1 MDNPTPLQEIQ
12 SKYKSN
18 QNSTESLT
26 QKNSNKLINFILLVL
41 YSLYSLFLLDVTLN
55 NTFQN
60 GVSGILLMFLFPI
73 YLFIFLYFAS
83 VIFSLLIATF
93 SNKINIVAFIPMFSV
108 TGIIIALSL
117 LGDWNILPKIIGVI
131 IILLSA
137 YKIYAEMQLL
147 NNKQAQNSDVS
158 KSEKNN
164 SYQDIISN
172 TSDTNSPSTDTN
184 TRSTEE
190 TLSTQPLNIIKNE
203 SIQLEPKQSESMV
216 NSDNFKKTDPIQSIQ
231 EYYQT
236 DSANTKT
243 STYIKEQSYSN
254 KTLRIIISVFLVLG
268 FLGFAFLSLGGI
280 VAGDLTVSAVLMVA
294 LIITIIDALLFYFLW
309 RK

>member
-1 MDNPTPLQEIQ
+1 MEVFSRKGPWSIIEQALTILISISIILFFFKAINLIRWYINYNYMDNSFNKNILD
-12 SKYKSN
+12 KYK
-18 QNSTESLT
+18 L
-26 QKNSNKLINFILLVL
+26 
-41 YSLYSLFLLDVTLN
+41 
-55 NTFQN
+55 
-60 GVSGILLMFLFPI
+60 
-73 YLFIFLYFAS
+73 YLFI
-83 VIFSLLIATF
+83 LIAISFFTSDNSPNSF
-93 SNKINIVAFIPMFSV
+93 YPGFITTLTLCIVPV
-108 TGIIIALSL
+108 
-117 LGDWNILPKIIGVI
+117 

-190 TLSTQPLNIIKNE
+190 NFSTQPLNIIKNE

-243 STYIKEQSYSN
+243 STTIKEHVYSH

-268 FLGFAFLSLGGI
+268 FLAFAFLSLGGI

>member
-1 MDNPTPLQEIQ
+1 MEVFSRKGPWSIIEQALSILISISIILFFFKAINLIRWYINYNYMDNSFNKNILD
-12 SKYKSN
+12 KYK
-18 QNSTESLT
+18 L
-26 QKNSNKLINFILLVL
+26 
-41 YSLYSLFLLDVTLN
+41 
-55 NTFQN
+55 
-60 GVSGILLMFLFPI
+60 
-73 YLFIFLYFAS
+73 YLFI
-83 VIFSLLIATF
+83 LIAISFFTSDNSPNSF
-93 SNKINIVAFIPMFSV
+93 YPGFITTLTLCIVPV
-108 TGIIIALSL
+108 
-117 LGDWNILPKIIGVI
+117 

>member
-1 MDNPTPLQEIQ
+1 M
-12 SKYKSN
+12 
-18 QNSTESLT
+18 
-26 QKNSNKLINFILLVL
+26 KNLRKVNLVLLVL
-41 YSLYSLFLLDVTLN
+41 WVVYFTICTSIIILGFMEVFSRKGPWSIIEQALSILISISIILFFFKAINLIRWYINYNYMDNSFNKNILDKYKL
-55 NTFQN
+55 
-60 GVSGILLMFLFPI
+60 
-73 YLFIFLYFAS
+73 YLFI
-83 VIFSLLIATF
+83 LIAISFFTSDNSPNSF
-93 SNKINIVAFIPMFSV
+93 YPGFITTLTLCIVPV
-108 TGIIIALSL
+108 
-117 LGDWNILPKIIGVI
+117 